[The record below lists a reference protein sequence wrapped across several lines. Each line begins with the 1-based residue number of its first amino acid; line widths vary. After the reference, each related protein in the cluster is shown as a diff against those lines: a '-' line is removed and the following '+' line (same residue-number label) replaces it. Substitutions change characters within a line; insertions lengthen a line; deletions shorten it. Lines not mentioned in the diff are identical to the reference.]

1 MSDQTNGEAANNER
15 FSLKIQGTTFEIKPR
30 FYEGYSLKSNE
41 ADAMNGLLGE
51 NVRNNLAT
59 RVRDYKLAVAGW
71 SPERIKGAKVEEM
84 APAVDGVNLSSGQIA
99 ELQET
104 IDEYVSTYEFG
115 FRTGRTKMTPLER
128 EMDIII
134 SNMLDNA
141 LKAKGYSPSKM
152 QKDEKEKYNGLYERV
167 KQANFAAIEAEAKK
181 RIESLANIAEA
192 TLDLDTPVEQE
203 AAE

>member
-1 MSDQTNGEAANNER
+1 MSDQANGTSENGER
-15 FSLKIQGTTFEIKPR
+15 FSLKIQGTTFEIVPR
-30 FYEGYSLKSNE
+30 FYEGYTLKSNE

-59 RVRDYKLAVAGW
+59 KVRDYKLTVAGW
-71 SPERIKGAKVEEM
+71 SAERIKGAKVEEM
-84 APAVDGVNLSSGQIA
+84 APVVDGVNLSTGQIA
-99 ELQET
+99 ELQAQ
-104 IDEYVSTYEFG
+104 IDDYVTTYEFG

-128 EMDIII
+128 EMDLII

-152 QKDEKEKYNGLYERV
+152 QKDEKEKYNALYERV

-181 RIESLANIAEA
+181 RIESLASIAEA
-192 TLDLDTPVEQE
+192 TLDLDTPVEE